1 MLLLSAMAH
10 FVPNIS
16 HRLGLLRHVELLGL
30 VMHLLHLN
38 LLSTHRMMLLPQ
50 VQRRVRVQLMAR
62 GVAGSQHV
70 LLEMIMLLLLFM
82 IMLRIL
88 LLLLLRLSLNISII
102 GNAVNII
109 MIIILILRLLLL
121 LNLVVVRHWHLGTKL
136 LKQIV
141 WIVVHLLLLL
151 LLWVIAR
158 ILIHVLAKFVFANH
172 LLLFH
177 LLDLFLQGL
186 LHF

>member
-1 MLLLSAMAH
+1 MVKGRPYVSPHGPPLTPLVYSGADLKTNHSLQ
-10 FVPNIS
+10 FIQSSNINLGFKIS
-16 HRLGLLRHVELLGL
+16 HGR
-30 VMHLLHLN
+30 
-38 LLSTHRMMLLPQ
+38 
-50 VQRRVRVQLMAR
+50 
-62 GVAGSQHV
+62 
-70 LLEMIMLLLLFM
+70 
-82 IMLRIL
+82 L

-121 LNLVVVRHWHLGTKL
+121 LNLVVIRHWHLGTKL